1 MCGRFSFTS
10 TKEKVERALGITL
23 SQELQK
29 NYNIAPTQKAYV
41 VTNEHPQHLQAYNWG
56 LIPHWADEAKMTG
69 KLINARSESISSKPS
84 FRIPIRH
91 KRCLVL
97 ADSFYEWKPYGK
109 KKLPYRIMMKN
120 DQLMV
125 MAGIWDVWKQGN
137 EVIKTFSI
145 LTTLPNK
152 EMETIHNRM
161 PVIFPERALQKKWLE
176 DISLSEVLGMMQ
188 TLKDNSLKFYQ
199 VSDKLNSVEANSEE
213 LHHEVLAPP
222 TLFD

>member
-10 TKEKVERALGITL
+10 TKEKVEQALQITL
-23 SQELQK
+23 GQKLQK
-29 NYNIAPTQKAYV
+29 SYNIAPTQRAYV
-41 VTNEHPQHLQAYNWG
+41 VTNEHPKHLQAYHWG
-56 LIPHWADEAKMTG
+56 LIPHWADEAKLTG

-84 FRIPIRH
+84 FRIPIRQ

-120 DQLMV
+120 EELMI
-125 MAGIWDVWKQGN
+125 MAGIWDTWKQGN
-137 EVIKTFSI
+137 DIFKTFSI

-152 EMETIHNRM
+152 EMEMIHNRM
-161 PVIFPERALQKKWLE
+161 PVIFPERELQKKWLE
-176 DISLSEVLGMMQ
+176 NIPLSEVLGMMQ

-199 VSDKLNSVEANSEE
+199 VSDKLNSVKENSEE
-213 LHHEVLAPP
+213 LHHEVLSPP